1 MRRLYLILLIL
12 SAAMASTASAMMK
25 AGSQA
30 PPFNIPAALAGEEFS
45 FSLSEALKKGPVVLY
60 FYPKS
65 FTSVCT
71 LEAHEFAEAMDQ
83 FQAMNTTIIG
93 VSNDTIE
100 TQKKFSTMECNNKF
114 PVGSD
119 VDLNL
124 IKTYDAIFKL
134 PGNKYINEHLY
145 KSIEARL
152 FADRISYVISQ
163 DGLILSAIKDQGA
176 SIHIANALS
185 VIKGLD
191 KTKTNPD

>member
-1 MRRLYLILLIL
+1 MGRPDLIFVFLFTVL
-12 SAAMASTASAMMK
+12 ASSASAMLR

-30 PPFNIPAALAGEEFS
+30 PTFTIQAALAGKEFS

-65 FTSVCT
+65 FTSICT

-83 FQAMNTTIIG
+83 FQSMNTTIIG

-119 VDLNL
+119 VNLNL
-124 IKTYDAIFKL
+124 IKTYDAIYKL

-145 KSIEARL
+145 KSIESRL

-163 DGLILSAIKDQGA
+163 DGLILSVVKDQGA
-176 SIHIANALS
+176 SLHIANALS
-185 VIKGLD
+185 VVKGLE
-191 KTKTNPD
+191 KNKQ